1 MQAVILAGGRGTR
14 ISEESLLRPKPLIEI
29 GGKPIIWH
37 IMKNYSSHGIN
48 DFIICCGY
56 KAELVKEYF
65 ANYGLYSSDITIDIK
80 RKKFHFIKK
89 IENWNI
95 TLIDTGIDTQTGGR
109 IKRIE
114 KYLKETF
121 CLTYGDGLS
130 DVNIGKTIKFHK
142 KNKRL
147 ATMTTVQ
154 PAGRFGAVNIKN
166 NIVTEF
172 IEKPRGDRG
181 WINGGFF
188 VLNKKVINFIKDD
201 DSVWEKDPMINLSK
215 KNNLQHINMKVF
227 GIQWTH

>member
-1 MQAVILAGGRGTR
+1 
-14 ISEESLLRPKPLIEI
+14 
-29 GGKPIIWH
+29 
-37 IMKNYSSHGIN
+37 
-48 DFIICCGY
+48 
-56 KAELVKEYF
+56 
-65 ANYGLYSSDITIDIK
+65 
-80 RKKFHFIKK
+80 
-89 IENWNI
+89 
-95 TLIDTGIDTQTGGR
+95 
-109 IKRIE
+109 
-114 KYLKETF
+114 
-121 CLTYGDGLS
+121 
-130 DVNIGKTIKFHK
+130 
-142 KNKRL
+142 
-147 ATMTTVQ
+147 MTTVQ